1 MLALLE
7 ENDKEEAARKDHET
21 RLKKGEQD
29 FAQLRAKTKEE
40 ESILDADILKL
51 RDQHATLL
59 NEVPSELRMLYE
71 RLLGTK
77 DGQAVVRATRADAD
91 NRVCSG
97 CFMRLT
103 SNTTSLLMGAGEVV
117 RCHSC
122 GRILCID
129 DGPEDKADL
138 IGK

>member
-1 MLALLE
+1 
-7 ENDKEEAARKDHET
+7 
-21 RLKKGEQD
+21 
-29 FAQLRAKTKEE
+29 
-40 ESILDADILKL
+40 
-51 RDQHATLL
+51 
-59 NEVPSELRMLYE
+59 MLYE

-122 GRILCID
+122 GRMLYID
-129 DGPEDKADL
+129 DEPEDRADL